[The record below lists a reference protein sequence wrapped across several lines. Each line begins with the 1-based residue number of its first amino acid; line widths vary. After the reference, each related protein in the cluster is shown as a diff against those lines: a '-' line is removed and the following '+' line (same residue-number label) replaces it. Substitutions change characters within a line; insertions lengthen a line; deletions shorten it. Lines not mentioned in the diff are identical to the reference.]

1 MGRQRGASGV
11 ADVGAPKWGG
21 RSYAEVGAPKRGA
34 AGT

>member
-1 MGRQRGASGV
+1 MGRQRGGSGV
-11 ADVGAPKWGG
+11 ADVGAPKRGG